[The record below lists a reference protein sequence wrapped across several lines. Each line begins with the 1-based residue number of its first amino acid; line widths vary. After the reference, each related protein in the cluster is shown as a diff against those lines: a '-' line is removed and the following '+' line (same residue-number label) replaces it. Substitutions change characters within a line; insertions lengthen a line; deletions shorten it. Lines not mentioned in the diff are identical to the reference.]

1 MSKPMILAKPASAA
15 VSTAPTTPPAGPD
28 RIASLP
34 LNRWAEVSPPDD
46 CMNKRRGLPPP
57 ERGRSVGIADRV
69 GVASVAVDPSPD
81 RLWRS
86 DPPLAGEGSN
96 AEATRST

>member
-1 MSKPMILAKPASAA
+1 
-15 VSTAPTTPPAGPD
+15 
-28 RIASLP
+28 
-34 LNRWAEVSPPDD
+34 
-46 CMNKRRGLPPP
+46 MNKRRGLPPP